1 MTMVMMALPFLSM
14 TPALAHSNMQ
24 NDPQTM
30 QQVMQKRMQQTSHQH
45 ASNTIR
51 QTSMLDCCDQANP
64 NITKDCSKNCAH
76 GEQCNCDSVQI
87 GYTVPIRI
95 NAEVSASITI
105 IEFQRSISPPLRA
118 QLNDSLYRPPIA
130 FL

>member
-1 MTMVMMALPFLSM
+1 MALVMMALPFLSM

-24 NDPQTM
+24 NDPQAM
-30 QQVMQKRMQQTSHQH
+30 QQASHQH
-45 ASNTIR
+45 VSNTIR
-51 QTSMLDCCDQANP
+51 QTSMHDCCDQANP

-95 NAEVSASITI
+95 NAEVSAPITI